1 MIDVAIAIDAESVE
15 VTWRNRS
22 GGSYDSRGN
31 ATGASW
37 TDTQI
42 RAAIQPVS
50 GRELQDLP
58 EGVRSK
64 VTLVA
69 WTRSEVAE
77 NDQIIYLGDAYRVY
91 AARPRPMDGFTRIAL
106 GKVSP

>member
-1 MIDVAIAIDAESVE
+1 MIDVALAIDAESE
-15 VTWRNRS
+15 TITWRQRS
-22 GGSYDSRGN
+22 PGSYDGRGN
-31 ATGASW
+31 GIGESW
-37 TDTQI
+37 TDTQTA
-42 RAAIQPVS
+42 AAIQPVS

-64 VTLVA
+64 VTMVG

-77 NDQIIYLGDAYRVY
+77 NDQIIYRGDTYRVY
-91 AARPRPMDGFTRIAL
+91 AVRPRPMDGFHRIAL